1 MVNESFLNSKL
12 PVLVDFYA
20 EWCGPCQQ
28 AKPILEKLAAE
39 YAGKI
44 ELVKINV
51 DENQALVQ
59 KYGVASIP
67 TVILFDKGQ
76 EKWRTVGFSGEKGYL
91 ELISKLKFLNL
102 SD

>member
-51 DENQALVQ
+51 DEKQALAQ
-59 KYGVASIP
+59 KYGVVSIP
-67 TVILFDKGQ
+67 TVILFKGGKEVARQ
-76 EKWRTVGFSGEKGYL
+76 ASFSGYEGYK
-91 ELISKLKFLNL
+91 KLLKQI
-102 SD
+102 

>member
-1 MVNESFLNSKL
+1 MTYRDFLLSSL

-20 EWCGPCQQ
+20 DWCGPCQQ
-28 AKPILEKLAAE
+28 AKPVLEKIAVE
-39 YAGKI
+39 SAGKV

-67 TVILFDKGQ
+67 TVILFDQGQ
-76 EKWRTVGFSGEKGYL
+76 EKGRTVGFSGEKGYL